1 MSTSYPCTGHIVS
14 NGYKLIDV
22 TGQPTRWGVWSPD
35 QLNLNQSWADEHGL
49 NSLQMLTFLLSAFH
63 VTKNNSYWNTW
74 KVCAVVQIGIYIVNV
89 QGNLNVCYIR
99 VFVTEDAFYCNEID
113 NIILLITQSLSVA
126 QARSSFNT
134 LMHTQCPHTRIQ
146 PPLWL

>member
-1 MSTSYPCTGHIVS
+1 MFAYPIVHELLAKSSSERALVGQIINDIVGKRMLYLHYLYNWRITRTSILDNYTRYKKHLMSTSYPCTGHIVS
-14 NGYKLIDV
+14 NGYKLIDI

-74 KVCAVVQIGIYIVNV
+74 KVCAVVQIGIYI
-89 QGNLNVCYIR
+89 
-99 VFVTEDAFYCNEID
+99 
-113 NIILLITQSLSVA
+113 
-126 QARSSFNT
+126 
-134 LMHTQCPHTRIQ
+134 
-146 PPLWL
+146 